1 MVRYV
6 LSFNQITGGVLLVSR
21 RDREKRS
28 QGSCED
34 IHGVQWRIS
43 GPETAGIEPL
53 TINLS
58 TIRPCQF
65 VVQVIYSAVSS
76 GTELAIFR
84 GVDPEAHAI
93 DGWCHYPW
101 TAGYAG
107 VGRVIWVGSSV
118 QSVRVGDI
126 VTGILGH
133 ASHWVLED
141 QIGGTNFRWAERF
154 VDKVQR
160 PIPLE
165 QAAFVRLYGIAMT
178 AIQALHSLRWGQ
190 ILVSGLGTIGTM
202 VSQLATLHG
211 YHVTG
216 IDPSPARRQELTRNG
231 IRALA
236 PDDLDKEMDRWDAV
250 IDTVGIAANTVMLIN
265 RLKIGGVLVL
275 MTHWRSQP
283 LIDCRPFI
291 DEIFNRGLTV
301 RGALEYGIGSTPW
314 ENWPELQR
322 AKWNFIEEHMHQGRL
337 AFMTFKTVP
346 YDRLPLAYEELG
358 SQTGP
363 TGRLLDWTS

>member
-1 MVRYV
+1 M
-6 LSFNQITGGVLLVSR
+6 IGGVDLVFGRDQEKKSR
-21 RDREKRS
+21 GSYKDI
-28 QGSCED
+28 QGL
-34 IHGVQWRIS
+34 QWRIT
-43 GPETAGIEPL
+43 GPEIATIEPFD
-53 TINLS
+53 IDLS
-58 TIRPCQF
+58 KIRPCQF
-65 VVQVIYSAVSS
+65 VVQVIYSAISA

-84 GVDPEAHAI
+84 GVDPEVHAI

-101 TAGYAG
+101 IAGYAG
-107 VGRVIWVGSSV
+107 VGRVIYVGSSV

-141 QIGGTNFRWAERF
+141 QISGANFRWADRF
-154 VDKVQR
+154 VNKVQR
-160 PIPLE
+160 SIPLE

-178 AIQALHSLRWGQ
+178 AIQGLHSLRWGQ

-216 IDPSPARRQELTRNG
+216 IDPSPTRRQELARAG

-236 PDDLDKEMDRWDAV
+236 PDDFDKEIDRWDAA
-250 IDTVGIAANTVMLIN
+250 IDTVGLAANTVSLVN

-283 LIDCRPFI
+283 LIDCRPFVN
-291 DEIFNRGLTV
+291 EIFNRGLTV
-301 RGALEYGIGSTPW
+301 RGALEYGIGSAPW
-314 ENWPELQR
+314 EHWPELQR

-337 AFMTFKTVP
+337 AFMTFKTMP
-346 YDRLPLAYEELG
+346 YDRLPLAYGELG

-363 TGRLLDWTS
+363 TGRLLDWTSSASGD